1 VPSWVS
7 LKKREKI
14 RGALDDDNNYYYLF
28 FHYRLAL

>member
-1 VPSWVS
+1 VS

-14 RGALDDDNNYYYLF
+14 RGALDDDNYYYLF